1 VACVDRDLLVP
12 KTAEVVLSTIAMR
25 AVTLSG
31 AFGLDNLRIEELAEP
46 RPGPGQVVLRMRAA
60 SLNYRDLRMVEGSYN
75 PRQSLPLVP
84 VSDGVGEVV
93 AVGDWVTRVRIGD
106 RVSPTFAQ
114 RWFAGEPTT
123 AELRSTLGGPLPGT
137 LSELMLVDAEG
148 VVPVPEYLSDVEAAC
163 LPCAALTSWNALV
176 TLGRVRP
183 GDFVITQGTGGVSI
197 FGVQL
202 ARLLGAHVI
211 ATTGSDDKMERLRE
225 LGAHEVIN
233 YKRDPEWGKA
243 ARALTGGRGVDLVL
257 DVGGG
262 TTLAQSIRAVRPAG
276 HISVIGVLAGVASD
290 LNLLP
295 ILMQGLRLQGV
306 FVGHRRSF
314 EAMNRALAESRLKPV
329 VDRVFELDETRAA
342 LEHLKSG
349 QHFGKVCIQ
358 I

>member
-1 VACVDRDLLVP
+1 
-12 KTAEVVLSTIAMR
+12 MR
-25 AVTLSG
+25 AVTIAG
-31 AFGLDNLRIEELAEP
+31 AFGLNNLRIEERPEP

-84 VSDGVGEVV
+84 ASDGVGEVV
-93 AVGDWVTRVRIGD
+93 LVGDGVTRVKAGD
-106 RVSPTFAQ
+106 RVSPIFAQ
-114 RWFAGEPTT
+114 SWLAGAPTT
-123 AELRSTLGGPLPGT
+123 PQLRSTLGGPLDGT
-137 LSELMLVDAEG
+137 LAELMVVSADG
-148 VVPVPEYLSDVEAAC
+148 VVPVPEYLTDVEAAC

-183 GDFVITQGTGGVSI
+183 GDKVVTQGTGGVSI

-202 ARLLGAHVI
+202 ARLLGARVI
-211 ATTGSDDKMERLRE
+211 ATTGSDDKVERLRE

-233 YKRDPEWGKA
+233 YKRDPEWGKT
-243 ARALTGGRGVDLVL
+243 ARALSGGSGVDLVL

-290 LNLLP
+290 LNVLP

-306 FVGHRRSF
+306 FVGHRASF
-314 EAMNRALAESRLKPV
+314 EVMNRALAESRLKPV
-329 VDRVFELDETRAA
+329 VDRVFPLDQAREA

-349 QHFGKVCIQ
+349 QHFGKICIR

>member
-1 VACVDRDLLVP
+1 
-12 KTAEVVLSTIAMR
+12 MR
-25 AVTLSG
+25 AVTISG
-31 AFGLDNLRIEELAEP
+31 AFGLNNLRVEERPEP
-46 RPGPGQVVLRMRAA
+46 RPGPGQVVVRMRAA
-60 SLNYRDLRMVEGSYN
+60 SLNYRDLRMVEGVYN

-84 VSDGVGEVV
+84 ASDGVGEVI
-93 AVGDWVTRVRIGD
+93 ALGDGVTRVKTGD
-106 RVSPTFAQ
+106 RVSPIFAQ
-114 RWFAGEPTT
+114 SWLAGTPTT
-123 AELRSTLGGPLPGT
+123 PQLRSTLGGPIDGT
-137 LSELMLVDAEG
+137 LAELMAVDAEG
-148 VVPVPEYLSDVEAAC
+148 VVPVPEYLTDVEAAS
-163 LPCAALTSWNALV
+163 LPCAALTAWNALV

-183 GDFVITQGTGGVSI
+183 GDTVVTQGTGGVSI

-202 ARLLGAHVI
+202 ARLLGARII
-211 ATTGSDDKMERLRE
+211 ATTGSDDKIERLRE

-233 YKRDPEWGKA
+233 YKRDPEWGKS

-262 TTLAQSIRAVRPAG
+262 TTLAQAIRAVRPAG

-306 FVGHRRSF
+306 FVGHRESF

-329 VDRVFELDETRAA
+329 VDRVFPLEQTREA

>member
-1 VACVDRDLLVP
+1 
-12 KTAEVVLSTIAMR
+12 MR
-25 AVTLSG
+25 AVTIAG
-31 AFGLDNLRIEELAEP
+31 AFGLNNLRIEERPEP

-84 VSDGVGEVV
+84 ASDGVGEVV
-93 AVGDWVTRVRIGD
+93 LVGDGVTRVKAGD
-106 RVSPTFAQ
+106 RVSPIFAQ
-114 RWFAGEPTT
+114 SWLAGAPTT
-123 AELRSTLGGPLPGT
+123 PQLRSTLGGPLDGT
-137 LSELMLVDAEG
+137 LAELMVVSADG
-148 VVPVPEYLSDVEAAC
+148 VVPVPEYLTDVEAAC

-183 GDFVITQGTGGVSI
+183 GDKVVTQGTGGVSI

-202 ARLLGAHVI
+202 ARLLGARVI
-211 ATTGSDDKMERLRE
+211 ATTGSDDKVERLRE

-233 YKRDPEWGKA
+233 YKRDPEWGKT
-243 ARALTGGRGVDLVL
+243 ARALSGGTGVDLVL

-290 LNLLP
+290 LNVLP

-306 FVGHRRSF
+306 FVGHRASF
-314 EAMNRALAESRLKPV
+314 EVMNRALAESRLKPV
-329 VDRVFELDETRAA
+329 VDRVFPLDQAREA

-349 QHFGKVCIQ
+349 QHFGKICIR

>member
-1 VACVDRDLLVP
+1 
-12 KTAEVVLSTIAMR
+12 MR
-25 AVTLSG
+25 AVTIAG
-31 AFGLDNLRIEELAEP
+31 AFGLNNLRIEDRPEP
-46 RPGPGQVVLRMRAA
+46 RPGPGQVALRMRAA

-84 VSDGVGEVV
+84 ASDGVGEVV
-93 AVGDWVTRVRIGD
+93 LVGDGVTRVKAGD
-106 RVSPTFAQ
+106 RVSPIFAQ
-114 RWFAGEPTT
+114 NWLAGVPTT
-123 AELRSTLGGPLPGT
+123 PQLRSTLGGPLDGT
-137 LSELMLVDAEG
+137 LAEMMVVDAES
-148 VVPVPEYLSDVEAAC
+148 VVPVPEYLTDVEAAC

-183 GDFVITQGTGGVSI
+183 GDTVVTQGTGGVSI

-202 ARLLGAHVI
+202 ARLLGARVI
-211 ATTGSDDKMERLRE
+211 ATTGSDDKIERLRE

-233 YKRDPEWGKA
+233 YKRDPEWGKT
-243 ARALTGGRGVDLVL
+243 ARALAGGSGVDLVL

-276 HISVIGVLAGVASD
+276 HISVIGVVAGVASD

-306 FVGHRRSF
+306 FVGHRTSF
-314 EAMNRALAESRLKPV
+314 EAMNRGLAETRLKPV
-329 VDRVFELDETRAA
+329 VDRVFPLEHAREA

-349 QHFGKVCIQ
+349 QHFGKVCIR